1 MACGPHADISYVLR
15 VSFNSNW
22 PWENKLWEN
31 FNCNLALGGF
41 FCFLFSFKFKLDK
54 VKMFMPHIVIA
65 SGNLEITINANHFN
79 NW

>member
-1 MACGPHADISYVLR
+1 MFSEFLLIVTGPGKTSYGRISTATWFL
-15 VSFNSNW
+15 
-22 PWENKLWEN
+22 E
-31 FNCNLALGGF
+31 GF